1 LDKAFEGKPEQPM
14 TASKMP
20 DAVAATE
27 FARNFGEYKLRAQR
41 GPVPV
46 SSHGKI
52 AGYFIAAE
60 EYEDFV
66 RYKAQRRSFATAELP
81 ADRVEA
87 IAKTHMHR
95 RHRKL
100 DALLGRK

>member
-1 LDKAFEGKPEQPM
+1 MSQ
-14 TASKMP
+14 SKTIE
-20 DAVAATE
+20 AVAASD
-27 FARNFGEYKLRAQR
+27 FARNFGEYKLKAQK

-52 AGYFIAAE
+52 AGYFIAAD
-60 EYEDFV
+60 EYEDFL

-81 ADRVEA
+81 ADKVEA
-87 IAKTHMHR
+87 IAKTRMLP

-100 DALLGRK
+100 NAVLGRNSN

>member
-1 LDKAFEGKPEQPM
+1 M
-14 TASKMP
+14 TASRMP

-27 FARNFGEYKLRAQR
+27 FARNFGEYKLKAQK
-41 GPVPV
+41 GAVPV

-52 AGYFIAAE
+52 AGYFIAAD
-60 EYEDFV
+60 EYEDFL

-81 ADRVEA
+81 ADKVEA
-87 IAKTHMHR
+87 IAKARMHP

-100 DALLGRK
+100 DVLLGRK